1 MRGEPLLIV
10 VILVLSGCL
19 YAEKQ
24 SGDIQVFPDKSQ
36 EPIVYEAVEAKT
48 MKLTSP
54 EFEHNGDIP
63 SEYTCDDAD
72 ISPPL
77 DISSVPK
84 AAQSLVLIMDDP
96 DAPSGTWVH
105 WVIWNIAP
113 DTKSFGTGEKIPW
126 PQGKTDFGRIG
137 YGGPCPPYGVH
148 RYFFKLYALDT
159 KIELA
164 PGATKRDVERSMESH
179 IIATSELIGKYS
191 RQ

>member
-1 MRGEPLLIV
+1 MRGELLIITI
-10 VILVLSGCL
+10 ILILYGCV
-19 YAEKQ
+19 YSEKQ
-24 SGDIQVFPDKSQ
+24 NGDIAVFENK
-36 EPIVYEAVEAKT
+36 ELIVYKNVTEAET
-48 MKLTSP
+48 MKLLSP

-63 SEYTCDDAD
+63 AEFTCDDAD
-72 ISPPL
+72 ISPAL
-77 DISSVPK
+77 DISGVPK
-84 AAQSLVLIMDDP
+84 AAKSLVLIMDDP

-113 DTKSFGTGEKIPW
+113 DTKYFGKGEKISW

-159 KIELA
+159 RLELA
-164 PGATKRDVERSMESH
+164 PGATKRDVEKLMEDH

-191 RQ
+191 R